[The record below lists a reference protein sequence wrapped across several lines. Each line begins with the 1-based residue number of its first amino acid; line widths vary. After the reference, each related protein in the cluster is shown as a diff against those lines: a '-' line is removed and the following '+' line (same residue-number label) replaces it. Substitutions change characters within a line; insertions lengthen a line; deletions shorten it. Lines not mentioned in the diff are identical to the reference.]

1 MSAGSRYFL
10 AVIDEA
16 AEFYL
21 TEGKEGGLVVAEAAK
36 TDLSEARSRGVGRVC
51 IIKQGDNFSVFDGFG
66 DLVSTVGT
74 EAEAEDN
81 LFAFGYR
88 TVECTS
94 RLYRCAGMYGP
105 SAHQLLLMCQHDA
118 NGLLDLKDDRD

>member
-1 MSAGSRYFL
+1 MPTRSRYFL

-16 AEFYL
+16 AEFYVA
-21 TEGKEGGLVVAEAAK
+21 EREEGGLVVAEAAK
-36 TDLSEARSRGVGRVC
+36 IDLSEARSRGVGRVC
-51 IIKQGDNFSVFDGFG
+51 VVKQSDNFSIFDGFG

-88 TVECTS
+88 VVECTS
-94 RLYRCAGMYGP
+94 RLYNYAGIHGP
-105 SAHQLLLMCQHDA
+105 SAHQLLSIWQHDA
-118 NGLLDLKDDRD
+118 NNLLDLKDGHG